1 MERHAIRKSLRVSF
15 WDGVFAA
22 AMVGLT
28 AEYFTPFA
36 LALKAS
42 VSQIGF
48 LTALPSLAGSF
59 SQLKSADITESVGS
73 RRKVIYFFVFLQ
85 ALVLLPVVF
94 IPYLFKNWAV
104 GALIVLVSLF
114 NVFGAFSLPVWQSLM
129 TDYLPHNKRGR
140 YFGWRNKVLGGV
152 TIASLFCAGMIL
164 NLLKNNILR
173 GFIIIFGL
181 ACLCRFICVYFLGRM
196 YEPRQHF
203 KEDSYFSF
211 WDFVKRARESNFARF
226 VIFNTAFIF
235 SVYLAAPFFSVL
247 MLKDLKF
254 DYFTYT
260 ALITTVSI
268 ATIFTIDRWGRNADK
283 TGSIKILRMSSLL
296 IASLPFWWILSQ
308 NPVYLIFAQALSGIA
323 WAGFNLC
330 SLNFIYDAVTPAKR
344 TRCIAYFYFFN
355 GLAICLGSFVGGL
368 LANRLP
374 NIFGYRLFTLFFI
387 AGTLRFVIALTLP
400 QGIKEVRP
408 VEKISSKDLF
418 LRIVGLRPNLE

>member
-1 MERHAIRKSLRVSF
+1 MQRHAIKKSLRVSF

-22 AMVGLT
+22 AMTGLT

-42 VSQIGF
+42 ISQIGI
-48 LTALPSLAGSF
+48 LTALPNLAGSF

-73 RRKVIYFFVFLQ
+73 RRKVICSFVFLQ
-85 ALVLLPVVF
+85 ALVLLPVIFV
-94 IPYLFKNWAV
+94 PYLFKNWAV
-104 GALIVLVSLF
+104 GSLIVLVSLF

-129 TDYLPHNKRGR
+129 TDYLPYNKRGR
-140 YFGWRNKVLGGV
+140 YFGWRNKVLGIV
-152 TIASLFCAGMIL
+152 TITGLFGAGMTL
-164 NLLKNNILR
+164 NLFKGNILR
-173 GFIIIFGL
+173 GFLIIFSF
-181 ACLCRFICVYFLGRM
+181 ACLCRFVCVYFLFQM
-196 YEPRQHF
+196 YEPKQHLR
-203 KEDSYFSF
+203 KEAYFSF
-211 WDFVKRARESNFARF
+211 WDFLKRARESNFARF
-226 VIFNTAFIF
+226 VIFNSVFIF

-254 DYFTYT
+254 NYFTYT
-260 ALITTVSI
+260 ILITTVSI

-283 TGSIKILRMSSLL
+283 VGNMKVLRVSSLL
-296 IASLPFWWILSQ
+296 IASLPFWWILNQ

-368 LANRLP
+368 LANSLP
-374 NIFGYRLFTLFFI
+374 NIFGYRLFSLFFI
-387 AGTLRFVIALTLP
+387 AGSLRFIVALTLP
-400 QGIKEVRP
+400 LRIREVRP

>member
-1 MERHAIRKSLRVSF
+1 MERHAIKKSLRVSF

-22 AMVGLT
+22 SMVGLT

-42 VSQIGF
+42 VSQIGV
-48 LTALPSLAGSF
+48 LTALPSIAGSF

-73 RRKVIYFFVFLQ
+73 RRKIIYTLVFLQ
-85 ALVLLPVVF
+85 ALALLPIVF

-129 TDYLPHNKRGR
+129 IDYLPHNKRGR

-152 TIASLFCAGMIL
+152 TIISLFGAGLIL
-164 NLLKNNILR
+164 NLFKSNILS
-173 GFIIIFGL
+173 GFLIIFSL
-181 ACLCRFICVYFLGRM
+181 ACLSRFICVYFLVQM
-196 YEPRQHF
+196 YEPRQHLK
-203 KEDSYFSF
+203 KEAYFSF
-211 WDFVKRARESNFARF
+211 WDFLKRARESNFARF
-226 VIFNTAFIF
+226 VIFNSAFIF

-247 MLKDLKF
+247 MLRDLKF
-254 DYFTYT
+254 NYLTYT
-260 ALITTVSI
+260 VLITTVSI
-268 ATIFTIDRWGRNADK
+268 ATIFTIDRWGRNADRI
-283 TGSIKILRMSSLL
+283 GSIKVLRVSSLL

-308 NPVYLIFAQALSGIA
+308 NPIYLLFAQALSGIA

-330 SLNFIYDAVTPAKR
+330 ALNFIYDAVTPAKR

-355 GLAICLGSFVGGL
+355 GLAICLGSFAGGF
-368 LANRLP
+368 LASRLP
-374 NIFGYRLFTLFFI
+374 NFFGYRLFSLFFI
-387 AGTLRFVIALTLP
+387 AGTLRFIIALTLP
-400 QGIKEVRP
+400 QKIKEVRP

-418 LRIVGLRPNLE
+418 LRIVGIRPNLE

>member
-1 MERHAIRKSLRVSF
+1 MQRHAIRKSLRVSF

-22 AMVGLT
+22 SMVGLT

-42 VSQIGF
+42 VSQIGV

-85 ALVLLPVVF
+85 ALVLLPIVF
-94 IPYLFKNWAV
+94 IPYLFKNCAV

-129 TDYLPHNKRGR
+129 SDYLPHNKRGR

-152 TIASLFCAGMIL
+152 TIISLFGAGIIL
-164 NLLKNNILR
+164 NFFKNNILL
-173 GFIIIFGL
+173 GFFLIFSL
-181 ACLCRFICVYFLGRM
+181 ACLCRFICVYFLAQM
-196 YEPRQHF
+196 YEPRQQLR
-203 KEDSYFSF
+203 KEAYFSF
-211 WDFVKRARESNFARF
+211 WDFLKRARESNFARF
-226 VIFNTAFIF
+226 VIFNAAFIF

-254 DYFTYT
+254 NYLTYT
-260 ALITTVSI
+260 VLITTVSI
-268 ATIFTIDRWGRNADK
+268 ATIFTIGRWGRNADRI
-283 TGSIKILRMSSLL
+283 GSIKVLRVSSLL

-308 NPVYLIFAQALSGIA
+308 NPVYLVFIQALSGIA

-330 SLNFIYDAVTPAKR
+330 SVNFIYDAVTPAKR

-355 GLAICLGSFVGGL
+355 GLAICLGSFTGGL

-374 NIFGYRLFTLFFI
+374 NIFGYRLFSLFFI
-387 AGTLRFVIALTLP
+387 AGTLRFIIALTLP
-400 QGIKEVRP
+400 QRIKEVRP
-408 VEKISSKDLF
+408 VERISSKDLF
-418 LRIVGLRPNLE
+418 FRIVGLRPNPE

>member
-1 MERHAIRKSLRVSF
+1 MQRHAIKKSLRVSF

-22 AMVGLT
+22 AMTGLT
-28 AEYFTPFA
+28 AEYFTPYA

-42 VSQIGF
+42 VSQIGL

-73 RRKVIYFFVFLQ
+73 RRKVICFLVFLQ

-94 IPYLFKNWAV
+94 VPHLFKNWAV
-104 GALIVLVSLF
+104 GSLIVLVSLF

-129 TDYLPHNKRGR
+129 TDYLPYNKRGR

-152 TIASLFCAGMIL
+152 TIISLFGAGMTL
-164 NLLKNNILR
+164 NFFKSNILL
-173 GFIIIFGL
+173 GFLIIFSL
-181 ACLCRFICVYFLGRM
+181 ACLCRFICVYFLAQM
-196 YEPRQHF
+196 YESRQHLK
-203 KEDSYFSF
+203 KEAYFSF
-211 WDFVKRARESNFARF
+211 WDFLKRARESNFARF
-226 VIFNTAFIF
+226 VIFNSAFIF
-235 SVYLAAPFFSVL
+235 CVYLASPFFSVL

-254 DYFTYT
+254 NYFTYT
-260 ALITTVSI
+260 VLISTVSI
-268 ATIFTIDRWGRNADK
+268 AAIFTIDRWGRSADRI
-283 TGSIKILRMSSLL
+283 GSIKVLRVSSLL
-296 IASLPFWWILSQ
+296 IASLPFWWILNQ
-308 NPVYLIFAQALSGIA
+308 HPVYLIFAQVLSGIA

-330 SLNFIYDAVTPAKR
+330 SVNFIYDAVTPAKR

-374 NIFGYRLFTLFFI
+374 NVFGYRLFSLFFI
-387 AGTLRFVIALTLP
+387 AGTLRFIVALTLP
-400 QGIKEVRP
+400 RRIKEVRP